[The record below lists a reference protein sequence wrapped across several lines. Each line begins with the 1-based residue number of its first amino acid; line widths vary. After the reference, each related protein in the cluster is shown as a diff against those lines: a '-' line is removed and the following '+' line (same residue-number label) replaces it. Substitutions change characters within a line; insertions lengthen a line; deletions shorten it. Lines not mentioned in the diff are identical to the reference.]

1 MVTDPLDQFWLLVDA
16 ARELDINP
24 DTLRKLA
31 IRERIPGA
39 RKWAKRWV
47 FDREKLLAFKRTY
60 RSTPGRPPGK
70 LDRAP

>member
-47 FDREKLLAFKRTY
+47 FDREELRAFKLTY
-60 RSTPGRPPGK
+60 RSTPGRRPGK

>member
-1 MVTDPLDQFWLLVDA
+1 MVTDPLDQYWLLVDA

-31 IRERIPGA
+31 IREQIPGA

-47 FDREKLLAFKRTY
+47 FDRDELLAFKATY
-60 RSTPGRPPGK
+60 RSTPGRPPGRRDK
-70 LDRAP
+70 AS